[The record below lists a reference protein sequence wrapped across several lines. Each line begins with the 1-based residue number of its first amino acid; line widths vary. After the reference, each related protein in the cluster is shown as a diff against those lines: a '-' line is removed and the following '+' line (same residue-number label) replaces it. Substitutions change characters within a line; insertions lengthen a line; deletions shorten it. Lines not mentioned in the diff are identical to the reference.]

1 MTHDAGADSAMPTE
15 IDGKRVISA
24 FRRMPAYG
32 KLAYTYIVIVDEAT
46 RDDDGMNMY
55 TVGVAV
61 YELDPGALP
70 RGRWTLTEP
79 RRGMPNP
86 AAMREF
92 AQMAYHAANRAR
104 SDDL

>member
-1 MTHDAGADSAMPTE
+1 MTYQNPDRMPVE

-24 FRRMPAYG
+24 FRRMPSYG
-32 KLAYTYIVIVDEAT
+32 SVVYTYIVIVDEAT
-46 RDDDGMNMY
+46 RDDDGMNLY
-55 TVGVAV
+55 TVGIAV
-61 YELDPGALP
+61 WELAAGALP

-92 AQMAYHAANRAR
+92 AQMAYRHANQAR